1 MKVKE
6 VLITFGVVL
15 VALIIY
21 GFVIKPLILRIA
33 AR

>member
-6 VLITFGVVL
+6 VLIIFGVVL
-15 VALIIY
+15 GALLIY
-21 GFVIKPLILRIA
+21 GFVIKPLILRVA